1 MKKEKENKQ
10 LDNQEEDDSKFSFP
24 VGALIAIGVIALLM
38 VACIIVIVNL

>member
-1 MKKEKENKQ
+1 MKKEKENQQ